1 MKRYTTE
8 CKGLENLRHRHLQ
21 AHLFHPVHWLMNH
34 PMLLAFLLAGAI
46 VLLVIALTALVDTG
60 IRPETLGEYNFYAGP
75 FDALR

>member
-1 MKRYTTE
+1 
-8 CKGLENLRHRHLQ
+8 
-21 AHLFHPVHWLMNH
+21 
-34 PMLLAFLLAGAI
+34 